1 MMNMEVKL
9 GLDVFMEHYV
19 ADVKGKRVG
28 LLTNQTGANRELV
41 STIRLFHEHADI
53 NLTALFAP
61 EHGLKTNAKEGE
73 KFSDFVHSSTG
84 VTVYSLYGKSK
95 KPTDAMMAEVDVIVF
110 DMQDI
115 GARYY
120 TYIYTMAY
128 MMEACARTRKKMFVL
143 DRPNPIGGVE
153 VEGNFIDSDYASF
166 VGLYPIPNRHGMTVG
181 ELASYFN
188 EEFSIHC
195 DLVVVEMDGW
205 KRECF
210 FTDINL
216 PWIPPSPNTTG
227 LDMMLLYPGTCLIEG
242 TNLSEGR
249 GTTQPFE
256 IVGAPFIDGEQLQ
269 DEVNALGMSGVRAR
283 ALSFTPTYQKFTGEL
298 CEGIQL
304 HISDRHTFKPLHA
317 FVHVLAVIARLYP
330 KELKFLEY
338 GSLKHPMF
346 DLLAG
351 NSNLRLALKNGNV
364 ESYLQQCQRDTEA
377 FLMKRQSYLRYR

>member
-28 LLTNQTGANRELV
+28 LLTNQTGINRELV

-61 EHGLKTNAKEGE
+61 EHGVKTNAKEGE

-128 MMEACARTRKKMFVL
+128 MMEACARNGKNLFVL

-153 VEGNFIDSDYASF
+153 VEGNFIDHDYSSF

-195 DLVVVEMDGW
+195 DLVVVEMNGW
-205 KRECF
+205 KRESF

-227 LDMMLLYPGTCLIEG
+227 LNMMLLYPGTCLIEG

-269 DEVNALGMSGVRAR
+269 DEVNALGLSGVRAR

-304 HISDRHTFKPLHA
+304 HINNRQTFKPLHA

-351 NSNLRLALKNGNV
+351 NSNLRLALKNGTV